1 MPTSPRVQHV
11 SLPRPRGSDDQARRF
26 YGELLGL
33 QEIAPPTSLADLQL
47 IWFRL
52 GDTELHLFLGEEVPE
67 RAAAHVCLA
76 VDDLAGLRSRLET
89 GGVGILPDTP
99 IPNRPRFFVRDPFA
113 NLIELTTILGSYN

>member
-1 MPTSPRVQHV
+1 MPTVQRVQHV

-26 YGELLGL
+26 YGGLLGL
-33 QEIAPPTSLADLQL
+33 DEIIPPASLSALEL

-76 VDDLAGLRSRLET
+76 VDDLEGVRSRLET
-89 GGVGILPDTP
+89 GGVPVLPDIP
-99 IPNRPRFFVRDPFA
+99 IPNRPRFFVRDPFG
-113 NLIELTTILGSYN
+113 NLIELTTILGSYT